1 MTATRIESAVMDSPW
16 SPEARA
22 ALGRLP
28 FHERA
33 TTEQQIA
40 EICAGKCAKLVV
52 DGKLVGFLGYEIQ
65 GNAFFITAL
74 VALSENTALVATCRE
89 AIEAKARAIGC
100 AFVGF
105 WTPHPALIEKLRLDG
120 YAVTRA
126 EMVKKL

>member
-89 AIEAKARAIGC
+89 AIEAGRWAELRTGYLARRAG
-100 AFVGF
+100 AAYDERFD
-105 WTPHPALIEKLRLDG
+105 PASP
-120 YAVTRA
+120 
-126 EMVKKL
+126 